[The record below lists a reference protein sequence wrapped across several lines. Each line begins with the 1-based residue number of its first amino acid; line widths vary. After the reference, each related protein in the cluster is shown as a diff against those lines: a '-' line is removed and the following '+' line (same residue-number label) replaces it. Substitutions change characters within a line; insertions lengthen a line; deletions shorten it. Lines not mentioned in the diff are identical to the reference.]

1 MKLKIIIMVC
11 LLIISPVVVLGD
23 IHGLPWSEITE
34 LTPNDNA
41 NDEYPASAVYNN
53 KLYVVWQSDNNIAM
67 KSFDG
72 VSWSSIVKIS
82 NSASEYINRYP
93 QLAVYDNK
101 LYIVW
106 ETNDVTLSNGTD
118 FDIVIKCYD
127 DGYFSNPVEI
137 TDKYDNVDD
146 YNPQIAVWN
155 NELYVV
161 WQSSNNLV
169 IRNYSINGWGETE
182 NITSSKANN
191 YAAQISVYND
201 NLCVLWVT
209 EDADISSGSDSDIVM
224 KYKNECIEITPE
236 NDNAVDQ
243 HPQMAVYNNNL
254 YIVWQTN
261 NPEITDSEDDDIV
274 IRSYNASIGLGSIL
288 ELTSNDVSDF
298 GPEIIVYDKLYIV
311 WLRDS
316 KELMIKA
323 YNGYIFDNA
332 ICVKSM
338 LQGFILITKSCSSSC
353 IYNNKLYIIW
363 QTRDDSMSDGD
374 DWDIVSVTYDKGKEQ
389 GDVLNDKEER
399 KWFIPGFEML
409 YVVGGLGIYVILS
422 KQKRKKM

>member
-1 MKLKIIIMVC
+1 MVC